1 MLTNLEPPTLTLVV
15 GTSATLLL
23 LVGLGIRTPL
33 LLRMGLRNS
42 LRRPGLTV
50 IGLSGLILASI
61 FLTASFVLQDS
72 FNASEEA
79 SRQVKLG
86 LVDESISG
94 TWTQS
99 QFTDLLSRTQQT
111 PGVQR
116 ATGILIQPAAV
127 ADDIAAGD
135 AFVYAV
141 PPTFDAVYGP
151 LTDITGHPLSFAALG
166 PDEVLLS
173 QASAALLDAHSGD
186 HIQVTTDEG
195 TLRLVVRGILM
206 HDLAVTTG
214 EVTFDDA
221 LNEVLMPLATLQTT
235 AAQLGHPPLVPN
247 VICVRNQA
255 QEVDAHSQ
263 PVVQELQ
270 HLVGVAPINPDTHG
284 STHFP
289 TDFGTVQLHPL
300 TLLVVSFTSFPPIN
314 NKGELTASP
323 AARQFFTLLP
333 AFTGLLISAS
343 VLLLVLLCLLL
354 ALERR
359 AELGLSRALGLQR
372 SQLLQTLLLE
382 GGCYGLIA
390 ASAGV
395 ALGIGAT
402 ALELMALGRLHPQGN
417 PVPLHLAVQAPTV
430 MQVWCLSLLGIFLV
444 ILAAAIWMS
453 RLNIVVA
460 IRNLDA
466 PQTPLPAFGAIFQML
481 ACTLRPRKD
490 GQAAPTGTEATPRT
504 RVLLGQL
511 LWGLV
516 VRGPACLALGA
527 LLWMQQGSYGTVD
540 NGLHVCGAALLIG
553 GTGLLVIW
561 LMTLAR
567 FPRALAQRIGFTLMG
582 IGWILAG
589 LQMGNT
595 LFLSAFAP
603 TSGAAGLP
611 FLQPPSLLESFGMLL
626 MPLTG
631 AVVIVM
637 SNLDLLM
644 AALTWLLRRIRPLAS
659 IARISLVY
667 PLTSRF
673 RTTTTVT
680 LLSLITFLIMLTVL
694 TNSTTIQQGQIQTI
708 TGDFHLE
715 VALTQDQ
722 EARLGQAMYET
733 PTTLSRDIAAAVR
746 FQSLYNPNSRSLEP
760 IRFQLPGHPTY
771 PPVPAPYVV
780 DDTFLTQTTMP
791 LAARAEGYTT
801 DRQVWNAVRD
811 HVGYATLRYSG
822 GLGLPTTNGF
832 TPFVAEMPTS
842 SDAHAPYY
850 AVTVIG
856 IEPSTTYWP
865 SFLLSTRTAAAIVGQ
880 PYQRYFAYYL
890 RLQPGVSVAQASL
903 DVGRALHLGRF
914 SVAITSLVPDTL
926 DTFTA
931 NLTLFLTGYL
941 ALGLLFGAFAIGV
954 IATRAVIER
963 RQQIGMVR
971 ALGFSRALVRLAFL
985 LETGFLILVSL
996 LVGSLLAWW
1005 LVSSMARQF
1014 AQALTVP
1021 VLPVAALL
1029 LGSFIVVVLCTLAP
1043 AQRAARIPPAE
1054 ALRYE

>member
-1 MLTNLEPPTLTLVV
+1 MVDFDPLTLTLAAVT
-15 GTSATLLL
+15 GALLL
-23 LVGLGIRTPL
+23 LLAGLGIWTPL

-42 LRRPGLTV
+42 LRRPSLTV
-50 IGLSGLILASI
+50 ILLAGLILASI

-79 SRQVKLG
+79 SRLVKLG
-86 LVDESISG
+86 LVDESVSG

-99 QFTDLLSRTQQT
+99 QFTDLLRRTQQM
-111 PGVQR
+111 PGVLS
-116 ATGILIQPAAV
+116 ATGLLIQPAAI

-141 PPTFDAVYGP
+141 PPTFDAVYGLLP
-151 LTDITGHPLSFAALG
+151 DREGHQRSFAALG

-173 QASAALLDAHSGD
+173 QASATLLDAHPGD
-186 HIQVTTDEG
+186 HIQVITDEG
-195 TLRLVVRGILM
+195 TLMLTVRGILA

-214 EVTFDDA
+214 EVTFDDT
-221 LNEVLMPLATLQTT
+221 LNEVLMPLATLQ
-235 AAQLGHPPLVPN
+235 AAAAGLGHPPLVPN
-247 VICVRNQA
+247 VICVRNQVQDVGA
-255 QEVDAHSQ
+255 RSQ

-270 HLVGVAPINPDTHG
+270 HLVGVAPINPDSSG

-289 TDFGTVQLHPL
+289 TDFGVVQLHPL

-343 VLLLVLLCLLL
+343 LLLLVLLCLLL

-372 SQLLQTLLLE
+372 GQLLQTLLLE
-382 GGCYGLIA
+382 GLCYGLIA

-395 ALGIGAT
+395 ALGIGAA
-402 ALELMALGRLHPQGN
+402 ALELAALGRLHPQGN
-417 PVPLHLAVQAPTV
+417 PVPLHLAVLVPTV
-430 MQVWCLSLLGIFLV
+430 MQVWCLSLLGILAV
-444 ILAAAIWMS
+444 ILVAAIWMS

-460 IRNLDA
+460 IRNLDT
-466 PQTPLPAFGAIFQML
+466 PQTPPPAFGVIFQTL
-481 ACTLRPRKD
+481 AHTLRPRQD
-490 GQAAPTGTEATPRT
+490 GPAASVGTEATPRLG
-504 RVLLGQL
+504 VLLGHL
-511 LWGLV
+511 LRGLMA
-516 VRGPACLALGA
+516 RGPACLALGV
-527 LLWMQQGSYGTVD
+527 LLWMQQGPYGTVD
-540 NGLHVCGAALLIG
+540 NGLHVCGAALLIAG
-553 GTGLLVIW
+553 AGLLLVW
-561 LMTLAR
+561 LMTLAHL
-567 FPRALAQRIGFTLMG
+567 PRALAQRLGFTLVG
-582 IGWILAG
+582 IGWMFAG

-595 LFLSAFAP
+595 LFLGAFAP

-611 FLQPPSLLESFGMLL
+611 FLQPPSLLESFSMLL

-631 AVVIVM
+631 AVIILIG
-637 SNLDLLM
+637 NLDLLI
-644 AALTWLLRRIRPLAS
+644 AALTWLLRRIRPLAA

-667 PLTSRF
+667 LLTSRF

-680 LLSLITFLIMLTVL
+680 LLSLITFLVMLTLL
-694 TNSTTIQQGQIQTI
+694 TNTTTIQQGQIQTI

-722 EARLGQAMYET
+722 EASLGQALYET
-733 PTTLSRDIAAAVR
+733 PTTLSRDVAAAAR
-746 FQSLYNPNSRSLEP
+746 FQILYDPHSHSLEAV
-760 IRFQLPGHPTY
+760 RLHLPGHPIYPTY
-771 PPVPAPYVV
+771 PLPTVA
-780 DDTFLTQTTMP
+780 DDTFLTLTTMP
-791 LAARAEGYTT
+791 LAARAAGYAT
-801 DRQVWNAVRD
+801 DRQVWKAVRD
-811 HVGYATLRYSG
+811 QVGYAVLRYSG
-822 GLGLPTTNGF
+822 GLELPTANGF

-842 SDAHAPYY
+842 SDAHAPYR

-856 IEPSTTYWP
+856 IEPSTAYWP
-865 SFLLSTRTAAAIVGQ
+865 SFLLSTRTAAALVGQ
-880 PYQRYFAYYL
+880 PYPRYVAYYL

-903 DVGRALHLGRF
+903 DIGRALHLGR
-914 SVAITSLVPDTL
+914 SGVAITSLVPDTL
-926 DTFTA
+926 DTFTT

-954 IATRAVIER
+954 IASRAVIER

-1005 LVSSMARQF
+1005 LISSMAHQF

-1029 LGSFIVVVLCTLAP
+1029 LGSFVVVALCTLAP
-1043 AQRAARIPPAE
+1043 AWRAARIPPAE

>member
-79 SRQVKLG
+79 SRLVKLG

-173 QASAALLDAHSGD
+173 QASAALLDAHPGD

-195 TLRLVVRGILM
+195 TLRLAVRGILV

-221 LNEVLMPLATLQTT
+221 LNE
-235 AAQLGHPPLVPN
+235 
-247 VICVRNQA
+247 
-255 QEVDAHSQ
+255 
-263 PVVQELQ
+263 
-270 HLVGVAPINPDTHG
+270 
-284 STHFP
+284 
-289 TDFGTVQLHPL
+289 VQLHPL

-390 ASAGV
+390 ASTGV

-430 MQVWCLSLLGIFLV
+430 MQVWCLSLLGILLV

-466 PQTPLPAFGAIFQML
+466 PPTPLPAFGAIFQML
-481 ACTLRPRKD
+481 ARTLRPRKD
-490 GQAAPTGTEATPRT
+490 GQAAPTGTAATPRT

-516 VRGPACLALGA
+516 ARGPACPALGA
-527 LLWMQQGSYGTVD
+527 LLWMQQGPYGTVD

-637 SNLDLLM
+637 GNLDLLM

-722 EARLGQAMYET
+722 EARLGQALYET
-733 PTTLSRDIAAAVR
+733 PTTLSRDIAAAAR

-780 DDTFLTQTTMP
+780 DDTFLTLTTMP

-811 HVGYATLRYSG
+811 HVGYAVLRYSG

-842 SDAHAPYY
+842 SEAHAPYY

-865 SFLLSTRTAAAIVGQ
+865 SFLLSTRTAAAMVGQ

-954 IATRAVIER
+954 IASRAVIER

-1029 LGSFIVVVLCTLAP
+1029 LGSFIAVVLCTLAP

>member
-1 MLTNLEPPTLTLVV
+1 MPPEFDLPTLALAGVTAAV
-15 GTSATLLL
+15 LLIL
-23 LVGLGIRTPL
+23 IVLARRTPL

-50 IGLSGLILASI
+50 ILLAGLILASI

-79 SRQVKLG
+79 SRLVKLG
-86 LVDESISG
+86 LVDESVSG

-99 QFTDLLSRTQQT
+99 QFTDLLNRTRQT
-111 PGVQR
+111 PGIQS
-116 ATGILIQPAAV
+116 ATGILIQPAAI
-127 ADDIAAGD
+127 ADDIVAGD

-151 LTDITGHPLSFAALG
+151 ITDQAGHPISFAALG

-173 QASAALLDAHSGD
+173 QASAALLDAHPGD
-186 HIQVTTDEG
+186 HLQVTTDEG
-195 TLRLVVRGILM
+195 TLRLVVRGILA
-206 HDLAVTTG
+206 HELAVTTG
-214 EVTFDDA
+214 EVSVLDPF
-221 LNEVLMPLATLQTT
+221 NEVLMPLATLQT
-235 AAQLGHPPLVPN
+235 AAARLGHPPLVPN

-255 QEVDAHSQ
+255 QEAGAHSQ

-270 HLVGVAPINPDTHG
+270 HLVGVAPINPATHG

-289 TDFGTVQLHPL
+289 TDFGIVQLHPL
-300 TLLVVSFTSFPPIN
+300 TLLVVSFTTFPPIN
-314 NKGELTASP
+314 SKGELTASP

-359 AELGLSRALGLQR
+359 AELGLSRALGLR
-372 SQLLQTLLLE
+372 RGQLIQTLLLE

-402 ALELMALGRLHPQGN
+402 ALEVTALGRLHPQGN
-417 PVPLHLAVQAPTV
+417 QVPLHLAVQAPTV
-430 MQVWCLSLLGIFLV
+430 MLVWCLSLLGILAV

-460 IRNLDA
+460 IRSLDA
-466 PQTPLPAFGAIFQML
+466 PPTPLPALSVIFQML
-481 ACTLRPRKD
+481 AHTLRPRKV
-490 GQAAPTGTEATPRT
+490 GQAASAGTAATPRLG
-504 RVLLGQL
+504 VLLGQL

-516 VRGPACLALGA
+516 AQGSAFLLLGA
-527 LLWMQQGSYGTVD
+527 LLWMQQGPYGTVD
-540 NGLHVCGAALLIG
+540 NGLHVCGAALLIAG
-553 GTGLLVIW
+553 AGLLVIW
-561 LMTLAR
+561 LMTLAHL
-567 FPRALAQRIGFTLMG
+567 PRVLAQRIGFTLVG
-582 IGWILAG
+582 IGWMLAG

-595 LFLSAFAP
+595 LFLGAFAP
-603 TSGAAGLP
+603 TSGAAGLSY
-611 FLQPPSLLESFGMLL
+611 LQPPSLLESFSMLL
-626 MPLTG
+626 LPLTG
-631 AVVIVM
+631 AVTIVIG
-637 SNLDLLM
+637 NLDLLM
-644 AALTWLLRRIRPLAS
+644 AALAWLLRRIRPLAA
-659 IARISLVY
+659 IARISLVS
-667 PLTSRF
+667 PLTARF

-680 LLSLITFLIMLTVL
+680 LLSLITFLIMLTVM
-694 TNSTTIQQGQIQTI
+694 TNATTIQQGQIQTI

-715 VALTQDQ
+715 MALTQDQ
-722 EARLGQAMYET
+722 EASLGQAIRQT
-733 PTTLSRDIAAAVR
+733 PTTLPRDIAAVAR
-746 FQSLYNPNSRSLEP
+746 FQSLYNPYSHAPEAAHL
-760 IRFQLPGHPTY
+760 QLPGHPSY
-771 PPVPAPYVV
+771 PLAPAPYVA
-780 DDTFLTQTTMP
+780 DDTYLSLTTMP
-791 LAARAEGYTT
+791 LAARAAGYATN
-801 DRQVWNAVRD
+801 RQVWNAVRD
-811 HVGYATLRYSG
+811 QVGYAVLRYSG
-822 GLGLPTTNGF
+822 GPGLPTANGF
-832 TPFVAEMPTS
+832 MPFVAEIPDS
-842 SDAHAPYY
+842 GEAHAPYH

-856 IEPSTTYWP
+856 IEPSTAYWP
-865 SFLLSTRTAAAIVGQ
+865 SFLLSTRTAAALVGQ
-880 PYQRYFAYYL
+880 PYQGYIAYYL

-903 DVGRALHLGRF
+903 DVGRALHVGRYN
-914 SVAITSLVPDTL
+914 VAITSLVPDTL
-926 DTFTA
+926 DTFTT

-954 IATRAVIER
+954 IASRAVIER

-971 ALGFSRALVRLAFL
+971 ALGFSRGLVRLAFL

-1029 LGSFIVVVLCTLAP
+1029 LGSFVVVVLCTLAP

>member
-1 MLTNLEPPTLTLVV
+1 MFDLDPLTLALAAV
-15 GTSATLLL
+15 TSALLL
-23 LVGLGIRTPL
+23 LLAGLGIRTPL

-50 IGLSGLILASI
+50 ILLAGLILASI

-79 SRQVKLG
+79 SRLVKLG
-86 LVDESISG
+86 LVDESVSG

-99 QFTDLLSRTQQT
+99 QFTDLLSRTQQI
-111 PGVQR
+111 PGVQS
-116 ATGILIQPAAV
+116 ATGVLIQPAAI

-141 PPTFDAVYGP
+141 PPAFDAVYGP
-151 LTDITGHPLSFAALG
+151 LPDREGHHLSFAALG

-173 QASAALLDAHSGD
+173 QASATLLDAHPGD
-186 HIQVTTDEG
+186 HIRVTTDEG
-195 TLRLVVRGILM
+195 TLVLTVRGILA

-221 LNEVLMPLATLQTT
+221 LNEILMPLATLQT
-235 AAQLGHPPLVPN
+235 AAARLGHPPLVPN
-247 VICVRNQA
+247 VICVRNRA
-255 QEVDAHSQ
+255 QEAGAHSQ

-270 HLVGVAPINPDTHG
+270 HLFGVAPINPDTHG

-289 TDFGTVQLHPL
+289 TDFGIVQLHPL
-300 TLLVVSFTSFPPIN
+300 TLSVISFTSFPPIN
-314 NKGELTASP
+314 DKGELTASP

-382 GGCYGLIA
+382 GTFYGLIA

-402 ALELMALGRLHPQGN
+402 ALELTALGRLHPQGN

-430 MQVWCLSLLGIFLV
+430 MQVWCLSLLGILAV

-466 PQTPLPAFGAIFQML
+466 PPTPLPAFGVIFQTL
-481 ACTLRPRKD
+481 AHTLLPRKD
-490 GQAAPTGTEATPRT
+490 GQAASTRTEATPRT
-504 RVLLGQL
+504 GVILGQL

-516 VRGPACLALGA
+516 ARGPACLLLGA
-527 LLWMQQGSYGTVD
+527 LLWMQQGPYGTVD
-540 NGLHVCGAALLIG
+540 NGLHVCGAALLIAG
-553 GTGLLVIW
+553 AGLLVIW
-561 LMTLAR
+561 LMTLAHL
-567 FPRALAQRIGFTLMG
+567 PRVLAQRLGCTLMG
-582 IGWILAG
+582 IGWMLAG

-595 LFLSAFAP
+595 LFLGAFAP
-603 TSGAAGLP
+603 TSSAAGLP

-631 AVVIVM
+631 VVVIVM
-637 SNLDLLM
+637 GYLDLLM
-644 AALTWLLRRIRPLAS
+644 AALTWLLRRIRPLAA

-680 LLSLITFLIMLTVL
+680 LLSLITFLIMLTVM
-694 TNSTTIQQGQIQTI
+694 TNATTIQQGQIQTI

-722 EARLGQAMYET
+722 EASLGQSIHQT
-733 PTTLSRDIAAAVR
+733 PSTLPRDIAAAAR
-746 FQSLYNPNSRSLEP
+746 FQSLYNPNSRSPEAVRL
-760 IRFQLPGHPTY
+760 QLPGHPTY
-771 PPVPAPYVV
+771 PPVPAPNVA
-780 DDTFLTQTTMP
+780 DDTFLTLTTMP
-791 LAARAEGYTT
+791 LAARAAGYTT

-811 HVGYATLRYSG
+811 QVGYAVLRYSG

-850 AVTVIG
+850 VVTVIG
-856 IEPSTTYWP
+856 IEPSTAYWP
-865 SFLLSTRTAAAIVGQ
+865 SFLLSTRTAAAMVGQ
-880 PYQRYFAYYL
+880 PYPRYVAYYL
-890 RLQPGVSVAQASL
+890 RLQPGVSVTQASL
-903 DVGRALHLGRF
+903 DVGRALHLGQF
-914 SVAITSLVPDTL
+914 GVAITSLVPDAL
-926 DTFTA
+926 DTFTT

-954 IATRAVIER
+954 IASRAVIER
-963 RQQIGMVR
+963 RQQIGIVR
-971 ALGFSRALVRLAFL
+971 ALGFSRGLVRLAFL

-1005 LVSSMARQF
+1005 LVSSIARQF

-1029 LGSFIVVVLCTLAP
+1029 VGSFVVVVLCTLAP